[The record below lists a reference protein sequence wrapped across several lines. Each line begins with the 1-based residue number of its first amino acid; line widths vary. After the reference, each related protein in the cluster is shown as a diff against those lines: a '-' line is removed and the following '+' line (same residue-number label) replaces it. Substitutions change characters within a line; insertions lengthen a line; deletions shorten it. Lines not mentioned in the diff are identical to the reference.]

1 VLNLNSVAARF
12 ENFLRRTIEEK
23 IEILLALDPNLGRV
37 KADPGQIEQ
46 VLLNLAVNAH
56 DAMSSGGT
64 LTIETANVEF
74 DENYAKQHTGMT
86 AGPHVMLAVTD
97 SGEGMDESTLGHIF
111 EPFFTTKP
119 IGEGT
124 GLGLATVYGIVK
136 QSGGYIWV
144 YSEPRRGTT
153 FKMYWPRI
161 AEAATGATQNRTIS
175 RDTGGSETILVVED
189 EEMVRRFAV
198 LALENMGYKV
208 LEAEHPAHALE
219 VSQDHL
225 GPIDLLVTDLVMP
238 GSTGTE
244 LAEQMAKTRP
254 GTKVLYIS
262 GYADKAILR
271 DDQLEPQTNF
281 LGKPFS
287 ASTLARKVREILDG
301 SNSQAHLV
309 N

>member
-1 VLNLNSVAARF
+1 MVLRAANKAADLTRQLLTFSRQQVVQPKVLDLNSVVAKF

-23 IEILLALDPNLGRV
+23 IEILLALDPDLGRV

-46 VLLNLAVNAH
+46 VLLNLAVNAR

-136 QSGGYIWV
+136 QSGGYVWV
-144 YSEPRRGTT
+144 YSEPGRGDYIQDLLAPDSGGCDWSDS
-153 FKMYWPRI
+153 KPYHWPR
-161 AEAATGATQNRTIS
+161 
-175 RDTGGSETILVVED
+175 
-189 EEMVRRFAV
+189 RRW
-198 LALENMGYKV
+198 
-208 LEAEHPAHALE
+208 
-219 VSQDHL
+219 
-225 GPIDLLVTDLVMP
+225 
-238 GSTGTE
+238 
-244 LAEQMAKTRP
+244 
-254 GTKVLYIS
+254 
-262 GYADKAILR
+262 LR
-271 DDQLEPQTNF
+271 DDSCGRGRGDGPAVRHSGT
-281 LGKPFS
+281 GKHGLQGP
-287 ASTLARKVREILDG
+287 RG
-301 SNSQAHLV
+301 
-309 N
+309 